1 MKFFI
6 YYLKLSY
13 VCFVRFDYK
22 ELKDLPEE
30 SIVKDLSD
38 ITHDKKAEH
47 GFELKI
53 IGKKI
58 KKISLNKN
66 QIQKALNDEQEGSS
80 SGNDVLKNIK
90 KKHVEIKIINTSKQI
105 GDSSNIQ
112 QQNVISE
119 TIGDETEK
127 ETNNE
132 LLFFLENRI
141 NRLEKKL
148 KTLNKNTYE
157 LQTDLADAKDDL
169 KLI

>member
-1 MKFFI
+1 MD
-6 YYLKLSY
+6 LNWRLS
-13 VCFVRFDYK
+13 
-22 ELKDLPEE
+22 E
-30 SIVKDLSD
+30 
-38 ITHDKKAEH
+38 
-47 GFELKI
+47 
-53 IGKKI
+53 KKI

-119 TIGDETEK
+119 IIGDETEK
-127 ETNNE
+127 ESNNE

-157 LQTDLADAKDDL
+157 LKTDLAYTKDDL

>member
-1 MKFFI
+1 MD
-6 YYLKLSY
+6 LNWRLS
-13 VCFVRFDYK
+13 
-22 ELKDLPEE
+22 E
-30 SIVKDLSD
+30 
-38 ITHDKKAEH
+38 
-47 GFELKI
+47 
-53 IGKKI
+53 KKI

-119 TIGDETEK
+119 IIGDETEK

-132 LLFFLENRI
+132 L
-141 NRLEKKL
+141 
-148 KTLNKNTYE
+148 
-157 LQTDLADAKDDL
+157 
-169 KLI
+169 

>member
-1 MKFFI
+1 M
-6 YYLKLSY
+6 
-13 VCFVRFDYK
+13 
-22 ELKDLPEE
+22 
-30 SIVKDLSD
+30 
-38 ITHDKKAEH
+38 
-47 GFELKI
+47 
-53 IGKKI
+53 
-58 KKISLNKN
+58 
-66 QIQKALNDEQEGSS
+66 NDEKEGSS

-119 TIGDETEK
+119 IIGDETEK

>member
-47 GFELKI
+47 EFELKI

-66 QIQKALNDEQEGSS
+66 QIQKALNDEKEGSS

-119 TIGDETEK
+119 IIGDETEK

>member
-1 MKFFI
+1 MKRKMKMD
-6 YYLKLSY
+6 LNWRLS
-13 VCFVRFDYK
+13 K
-22 ELKDLPEE
+22 
-30 SIVKDLSD
+30 
-38 ITHDKKAEH
+38 
-47 GFELKI
+47 
-53 IGKKI
+53 KKI
-58 KKISLNKN
+58 KKISLDKN

-157 LQTDLADAKDDL
+157 LQTDLADA
-169 KLI
+169 

>member
-1 MKFFI
+1 MD
-6 YYLKLSY
+6 LNWRLS
-13 VCFVRFDYK
+13 
-22 ELKDLPEE
+22 E
-30 SIVKDLSD
+30 
-38 ITHDKKAEH
+38 
-47 GFELKI
+47 
-53 IGKKI
+53 KKI

-119 TIGDETEK
+119 IIGDETEK
-127 ETNNE
+127 ESNNE